1 MTDTPQ
7 GAVPGAALVT
17 GGARRIGRAIVLA
30 LAGRGHDVAIHH
42 RDSRDDAEAV
52 AAEVR
57 ALGRRAT
64 VLSADLT
71 DEAAVRALIPVAT
84 AALGPLSVL
93 VNNASVFEDDRV
105 GSLSRETWDVHLE
118 TNLRAPVVL
127 AEAFAAQAPD
137 GAAIINLLDQRVLKP
152 DPRFVSYA
160 ISRNGLW
167 WATRTLAQAL
177 APRIRVNGVGPG
189 PTLKSIHQS
198 DADFEAEAAAVP
210 LGHGASP
217 EEIAEAVLYLVEARS
232 VTGQMIAVDGGQHLA
247 WQTPDILPES

>member
-1 MTDTPQ
+1 V
-7 GAVPGAALVT
+7 VPGAALVT

-30 LAGRGHDVAIHH
+30 LARRGHDVAIHH
-42 RDSRDDAEAV
+42 RESKDDAEAV
-52 AAEVR
+52 ASEVR
-57 ALGRRAT
+57 ALGCRSIVVA
-64 VLSADLT
+64 ADLT
-71 DEAAVRALIPVAT
+71 DEAAVRALVPAAT

-105 GSLSRETWDVHLE
+105 GALSRETWDRHIE
-118 TNLRAPVVL
+118 TNLRAPLVL
-127 AEAFAAQAPD
+127 AEAFATQAPD
-137 GAAIINLLDQRVLKP
+137 GSAIVNLLDQRVLKP

-198 DADFEAEAAAVP
+198 DADFQAEAAAVP

-217 EEIAEAVLYLVEARS
+217 DEIAEAVLYLVQARS